1 MTNLDELIK
10 HYSYIVKYSLEDEL
24 YVAKCLELGIMAHAD
39 RQEEAIKEI
48 KEATRV
54 HLLMLDEDG
63 ESIPQPLSDLQ
74 VYELT
79 N

>member
-10 HYSYIVKYSLEDEL
+10 HYSYIVKYSLEDEA
-24 YVAKCLELGIMAHAD
+24 YIARCIELGIMAHGD
-39 RQEEAIKEI
+39 SQEEAIREI

-54 HLLMLDEDG
+54 HLLMLSEDN
-63 ESIPQPLSDLQ
+63 EELPQPSTLQ
-74 VYELT
+74 AT